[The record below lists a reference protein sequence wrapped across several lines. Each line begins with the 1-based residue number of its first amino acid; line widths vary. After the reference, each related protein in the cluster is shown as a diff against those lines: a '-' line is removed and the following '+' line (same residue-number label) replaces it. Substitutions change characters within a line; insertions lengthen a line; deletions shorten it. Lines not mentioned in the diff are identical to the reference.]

1 MKKRLLAIV
10 VLVAMMIGVIG
21 VMPAMAEDKV
31 KIVFSQIQAN
41 ASDESIER
49 FEKYFMQPL
58 REAFPDYEFE
68 FAPFGDW
75 QTLQVQIAGGAG
87 PDFFQ
92 LNGPSHVAEYAKAG
106 KVVSLDKY
114 AEQYG
119 WADIFYPWAYDT
131 CKKDGELFGL
141 PYSFEGTCVYYN
153 TAVLKEN
160 GWEVPTTRAE
170 FEALCDAALEKGM
183 VPIAFGN
190 SNVQSIVNWIYTP
203 IVNAYV
209 GTENMKKVLR
219 GEMKWTDPIFVE
231 AFQTMV
237 DWWQKGYIGD
247 KKSQGITIGDA
258 EAMFTTGKSPIHMAG
273 TWTAG
278 GVAFDDFDWVS
289 TSLPELNE
297 GMGVVTPLGVGGA
310 YCINANS
317 KYQDECAEI
326 LNYLFTHVELN
337 MKAVEEANFAAYPVK
352 DFDADKL
359 TNLSD
364 NVRAQYDMLSEAQ
377 AAGNIGYCSWT
388 FFPGTVESYMA
399 ENTDALFLNM
409 LSVEDF
415 LADVEEIME
424 KALAEGFEATI

>member
-1 MKKRLLAIV
+1 MKKLLAILMV
-10 VLVAMMIGVIG
+10 AAILTGVLGSVSALS
-21 VMPAMAEDKV
+21 EEKV

-41 ASDESIER
+41 ASDESIEL
-49 FEKYFMQPL
+49 FETYFMQPL

-68 FAPFGDW
+68 FSPFGDW

-106 KVVSLDKY
+106 RIVSLEGY

-119 WADIFYPWAYDT
+119 WDELFYEWAYDT
-131 CKKDGELFGL
+131 CKYHGELYGL

-153 TAVLKEN
+153 TAVLEEN
-160 GWEVPTTRAE
+160 GWEIPQTREE
-170 FEALCDAALEKGM
+170 FEALCDAALEKDM

-190 SNVQSIVNWIYTP
+190 SNVQSVINWIYTP

-209 GTENMKKVLR
+209 GTENMQKVLH
-219 GEMKWTDPIFVE
+219 GEIAWTDEIFVE
-231 AFQTMV
+231 AFQLMV

-247 KKSQGITIGDA
+247 QKSQGITLGDA
-258 EAMFTTGKSPIHMAG
+258 EAMFTTGQSPIHMAG
-273 TWTAG
+273 TWTVG

-289 TSLPELNE
+289 ASLPELNE

-317 KYQDECAEI
+317 DYQDECAEV

-337 MKAVEEANFAAYPVK
+337 MKGVEEAGFAAYPVK
-352 DFDADKL
+352 AFDAEQM
-359 TNLSD
+359 TGLSD

-377 AAGNIGYCSWT
+377 AGGNVGYCSWT
-388 FFPGTVESYMA
+388 FFPGDVETYMA
-399 ENTDALFLNM
+399 ANTDALFLNM
-409 LSVEDF
+409 LTVEEF
-415 LADVEEIME
+415 LAEVQSLMEE
-424 KALAEGFEATI
+424 ALAEGWEATI